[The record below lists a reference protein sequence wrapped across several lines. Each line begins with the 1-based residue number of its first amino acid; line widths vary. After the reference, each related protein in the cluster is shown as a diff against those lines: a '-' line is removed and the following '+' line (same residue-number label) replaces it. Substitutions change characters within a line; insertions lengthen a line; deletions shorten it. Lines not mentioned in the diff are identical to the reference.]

1 MVTIKDIARAA
12 GVAQGTVSNVL
23 NEKGNVSSEKIKQVM
38 DAAASLGYIPNE
50 RAKLLRKG
58 RSDLLAVILPNLRS
72 KQYIDFFMSFK
83 AYAENHNYSVCQYLT
98 NDDQPEAEINALQDI
113 RSLMPAGI
121 ASFTSFTSQSD
132 YIPYLDG
139 KKKIR
144 ENIIFIE
151 RDPDISCKY
160 IGFNYGQAGKEL
172 ARKALEKKYTNI
184 CILTGSLRLSNE
196 LEFYDGFM
204 DTMKNS
210 SCSVYHIQTDSY
222 RKLQNVMQIFHDS
235 TPQAIFISNYGF
247 AESVKDV
254 HNTFYP
260 ELSLNIH
267 TVSPVFTLP
276 ENDFDKYELNYRQLG
291 KIAAETLIEHDL
303 TGKYPEKRIL
313 ENSGF
318 RDWFSNII
326 YSDNKSPLNILT
338 LDTPSAYTL
347 RSLSRLYTQKT
358 GIPVNITIY
367 SYDEIYEAFT
377 NMSKDS
383 VFDILRLDVTWLS
396 WFAEKILQPLDGI
409 DPSVSQCLNEFI
421 DGTIEPFSMINGHV
435 YALPTSPS
443 MQLLFYRK
451 DLFNDPIYRRTY
463 FEKYR
468 EELLPPD
475 TFDKFN
481 RIAAFFT
488 KSLNPASPVD
498 YGATLTLGST
508 GVAGS
513 EFLARFFS
521 YQDNLYDEHYN
532 VTLNSPAA
540 VRALEQ
546 LVEIRNYSSPKYNS
560 WWTNTATSFASGNI
574 AMTLL
579 YSNYASDLLS
589 STSKVV
595 GNIGYALVPGGNPVI
610 GGGTLGVSKY
620 SRRANEALSFIRW
633 ICSETIASAETLLG
647 SVSPCKKSYENY
659 EIVNSYPWL
668 NFAKDSFV
676 MAKGRRVPE
685 LSGFPFDERRFLS
698 IIGMAVKNAYSNVQ
712 SPTVALEQ
720 AQKMYD
726 EQFLHRDV

>member
-72 KQYIDFFMSFK
+72 KQYLDFFMSFK

-98 NDDQPEAEINALQDI
+98 NDDQPDAEINALQDI

-172 ARKALEKKYTNI
+172 AKKALEKKYTNI

-196 LEFYDGFM
+196 LAFYDGFM

-210 SCSVYHIQTDSY
+210 SCSVSHIQTDSY

-247 AESVKDV
+247 AESVKDI

-291 KIAAETLIEHDL
+291 KIAAETLIENDL
-303 TGKYPEKRIL
+303 SGKYPEKRIL

-338 LDTPSAYTL
+338 LETPSAYTL

-409 DPSVSQCLNEFI
+409 DPSVAQCLNEFI

-532 VTLNSPAA
+532 VALNSPAA

-560 WWTNTATSFASGNI
+560 WWTNTATSFAGGNI

-620 SRRANEALSFIRW
+620 SRRSNEALSFIRW

-668 NFAKDSFV
+668 NFAKDCFV
-676 MAKGRRVPE
+676 MARGRRVPE

-712 SPTVALEQ
+712 SPKVALDH
-720 AQKMYD
+720 AQKMYN
-726 EQFLHRDV
+726 EQFLNRY

>member
-72 KQYIDFFMSFK
+72 KQYLDFFMSFK

-98 NDDQPEAEINALQDI
+98 NDDQPDAEINALQDI

-172 ARKALEKKYTNI
+172 AKKALEKKYTNI

-196 LEFYDGFM
+196 LAFYDGFM

-210 SCSVYHIQTDSY
+210 SCSVSHIQTDSY

-247 AESVKDV
+247 AESVKDI

-291 KIAAETLIEHDL
+291 KIAAETLIENDL
-303 TGKYPEKRIL
+303 SGKYPEKRIL

-409 DPSVSQCLNEFI
+409 DPSVAQCLNEFI

-508 GVAGS
+508 GVSGS

-532 VTLNSPAA
+532 VALNSPAA

-560 WWTNTATSFASGNI
+560 WWTNTATSFAGGNI

-620 SRRANEALSFIRW
+620 SRRSNEALSFIRW

-668 NFAKDSFV
+668 NFAKDCFV
-676 MAKGRRVPE
+676 MARGRRVPE

-712 SPTVALEQ
+712 SPKVALDH
-720 AQKMYD
+720 AQKMYN
-726 EQFLHRDV
+726 EQFLNRD

>member
-72 KQYIDFFMSFK
+72 KQYLDFFMSFK

-98 NDDQPEAEINALQDI
+98 NDDQPDAEINALQDI

-172 ARKALEKKYTNI
+172 AKKALEKKYTNI

-196 LEFYDGFM
+196 LAFYDGFM

-210 SCSVYHIQTDSY
+210 SCSVSHIQTDSY

-247 AESVKDV
+247 AESVKDI

-291 KIAAETLIEHDL
+291 KIAAETLIENDL
-303 TGKYPEKRIL
+303 SGKYPEKRIL

-409 DPSVSQCLNEFI
+409 DPSVAQCLNEFI

-532 VTLNSPAA
+532 VALNSPAA

-560 WWTNTATSFASGNI
+560 WWTNTATSFAGGNI

-620 SRRANEALSFIRW
+620 SRRSNEALSFIRW

-668 NFAKDSFV
+668 NFAKDCFV
-676 MAKGRRVPE
+676 MARGRRVPE

-712 SPTVALEQ
+712 SPKVALDH
-720 AQKMYD
+720 AQKMYN
-726 EQFLHRDV
+726 EQFLNRD

>member
-72 KQYIDFFMSFK
+72 KQYLDFFMSFK

-98 NDDQPEAEINALQDI
+98 NDDQPDAEINALQDI

-172 ARKALEKKYTNI
+172 AKKALEKKYTNI

-196 LEFYDGFM
+196 LAFYDGFM

-210 SCSVYHIQTDSY
+210 SCSVSHIQTDSY

-247 AESVKDV
+247 AESVKDI

-291 KIAAETLIEHDL
+291 KIAAETLIENDL
-303 TGKYPEKRIL
+303 SGKYPEKRIL

-409 DPSVSQCLNEFI
+409 DPSVAQCLNEFI

-468 EELLPPD
+468 EELFPPD

-532 VTLNSPAA
+532 VALNSPAA

-560 WWTNTATSFASGNI
+560 WWTNTATSFAGGNI

-620 SRRANEALSFIRW
+620 SRRSNEALSFIRW

-668 NFAKDSFV
+668 NFAKDCFV
-676 MAKGRRVPE
+676 MARGRRVPE

-712 SPTVALEQ
+712 SPKVALDH
-720 AQKMYD
+720 AQKMYN
-726 EQFLHRDV
+726 EQFLNRY

>member
-72 KQYIDFFMSFK
+72 KQYLDFFMSFK

-98 NDDQPEAEINALQDI
+98 NDDQPDAEINALQDI

-172 ARKALEKKYTNI
+172 AKKALEKKYTNI

-196 LEFYDGFM
+196 LAFYDGFM

-210 SCSVYHIQTDSY
+210 SCSVSHIQTDSY
-222 RKLQNVMQIFHDS
+222 RKLQNVMQFFHDS

-247 AESVKDV
+247 AESVKDI

-291 KIAAETLIEHDL
+291 KIAAETLIENDL
-303 TGKYPEKRIL
+303 SGKYPEKRIL

-409 DPSVSQCLNEFI
+409 DPSVAQCLNEFI

-532 VTLNSPAA
+532 VALNSPAA

-560 WWTNTATSFASGNI
+560 WWTNTATSFAGGNI

-620 SRRANEALSFIRW
+620 SRRSNEALSFIRW

-668 NFAKDSFV
+668 NFAKDCFV
-676 MAKGRRVPE
+676 MARGRRVPE

-712 SPTVALEQ
+712 SPKVALDH
-720 AQKMYD
+720 AQKMYN
-726 EQFLHRDV
+726 EQFLNRD

>member
-72 KQYIDFFMSFK
+72 KQYLDFFMSFK

-98 NDDQPEAEINALQDI
+98 NDDQPDAEINALQDI

-172 ARKALEKKYTNI
+172 AKKALEKKYTNI

-196 LEFYDGFM
+196 LAFYDGFM

-210 SCSVYHIQTDSY
+210 SCSVSHIQTDSY

-247 AESVKDV
+247 AESVKDI

-291 KIAAETLIEHDL
+291 KIAAETLIENDL
-303 TGKYPEKRIL
+303 SGKYPEKRIL

-409 DPSVSQCLNEFI
+409 DPSVAQCLNEFI

-532 VTLNSPAA
+532 VALNSPAA

-560 WWTNTATSFASGNI
+560 WWTNTATSFAGGNI

-620 SRRANEALSFIRW
+620 SRRSNEALSFIRW

-668 NFAKDSFV
+668 NFAKDCFV
-676 MAKGRRVPE
+676 MARGRRVPE

-712 SPTVALEQ
+712 SPKVALDH
-720 AQKMYD
+720 AQKMYN
-726 EQFLHRDV
+726 EQFLNRY

>member
-72 KQYIDFFMSFK
+72 KQYLDFFMSFK

-98 NDDQPEAEINALQDI
+98 NDDQPDAEINALQDI

-172 ARKALEKKYTNI
+172 AKKALEKKYTNI

-196 LEFYDGFM
+196 LAFYDGFM

-210 SCSVYHIQTDSY
+210 SCSVSHIQTDSY

-247 AESVKDV
+247 AESVKDI

-276 ENDFDKYELNYRQLG
+276 EKDFDKYELNYRQLG
-291 KIAAETLIEHDL
+291 KIAAETLIENDL
-303 TGKYPEKRIL
+303 SGKYPEKRIL

-377 NMSKDS
+377 NMSRDS

-409 DPSVSQCLNEFI
+409 DPSVAQCLNEFI

-532 VTLNSPAA
+532 VALNSPAA

-560 WWTNTATSFASGNI
+560 WWTNTATSFAGGNI

-620 SRRANEALSFIRW
+620 SRRSNEALSFIRW

-668 NFAKDSFV
+668 NFAKDCFV
-676 MAKGRRVPE
+676 MARGRRVPE

-712 SPTVALEQ
+712 SPKVALDH
-720 AQKMYD
+720 AQKMYN
-726 EQFLHRDV
+726 EQFLNRD

>member
-72 KQYIDFFMSFK
+72 KQYLDFFMSFK

-98 NDDQPEAEINALQDI
+98 NDDQLDAEINALQDI

-172 ARKALEKKYTNI
+172 AKKALEKKYTNI

-196 LEFYDGFM
+196 LAFYDGFM

-210 SCSVYHIQTDSY
+210 SCSVSHIQTDSY

-247 AESVKDV
+247 AESVKDI

-291 KIAAETLIEHDL
+291 KIAAETLIENDL
-303 TGKYPEKRIL
+303 SGKYPEKRIL

-409 DPSVSQCLNEFI
+409 DPSVAQCLNEFI
-421 DGTIEPFSMINGHV
+421 DGIIEPFSMINGHV

-508 GVAGS
+508 GVSGS

-532 VTLNSPAA
+532 VALNSPAA

-560 WWTNTATSFASGNI
+560 WWTNTATSFAGGNI

-620 SRRANEALSFIRW
+620 SRRSNEALSFIRW

-668 NFAKDSFV
+668 NFAKDCFV
-676 MAKGRRVPE
+676 MARGRRVPE

-712 SPTVALEQ
+712 SPKVALDH
-720 AQKMYD
+720 AQKMYN
-726 EQFLHRDV
+726 EQFLNRD

>member
-83 AYAENHNYSVCQYLT
+83 TYAENHNYSVCQYLT
-98 NDDQPEAEINALQDI
+98 NDDQPDAEINALQDI

-132 YIPYLDG
+132 YIPYLEG

-196 LEFYDGFM
+196 LAFYDGFM

-247 AESVKDV
+247 AESVKDI

-291 KIAAETLIEHDL
+291 KIAAETLIENDL
-303 TGKYPEKRIL
+303 PGKYPEKRIL

-383 VFDILRLDVTWLS
+383 LFDILRLDVTWLS

-498 YGATLTLGST
+498 FGATLTLGST

-521 YQDNLYDEHYN
+521 YQDNLYD
-532 VTLNSPAA
+532 
-540 VRALEQ
+540 
-546 LVEIRNYSSPKYNS
+546 
-560 WWTNTATSFASGNI
+560 
-574 AMTLL
+574 
-579 YSNYASDLLS
+579 
-589 STSKVV
+589 
-595 GNIGYALVPGGNPVI
+595 
-610 GGGTLGVSKY
+610 
-620 SRRANEALSFIRW
+620 
-633 ICSETIASAETLLG
+633 
-647 SVSPCKKSYENY
+647 
-659 EIVNSYPWL
+659 
-668 NFAKDSFV
+668 
-676 MAKGRRVPE
+676 
-685 LSGFPFDERRFLS
+685 
-698 IIGMAVKNAYSNVQ
+698 
-712 SPTVALEQ
+712 
-720 AQKMYD
+720 
-726 EQFLHRDV
+726 